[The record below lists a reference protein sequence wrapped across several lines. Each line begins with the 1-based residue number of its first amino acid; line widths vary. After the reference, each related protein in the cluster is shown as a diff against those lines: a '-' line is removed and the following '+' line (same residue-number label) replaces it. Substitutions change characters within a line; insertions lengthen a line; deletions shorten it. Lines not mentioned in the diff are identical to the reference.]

1 MMRTVAFLALCLCLC
16 LASAKAGK
24 VGQQQLGPQRHLVC
38 YYDSASFVK
47 EGLGKL
53 VIDDLEPA
61 LQFCDY
67 LIYGY
72 AGIERDSHKAV
83 SLNQQL
89 DLDLGK
95 GLYRTVTRLKRKY
108 PNLRVLLSVG
118 GDKDIETG
126 EDAKDLPNKYLEL
139 LENPTG
145 RTRFVNTVYSLVKT
159 YGFDGLD
166 IAWQFPKNKPKK
178 VHSGLGSVWKSFKK
192 VFSSDFVVDER
203 SEEHKEQFTAL
214 LRDVKNAFR
223 PDNLLLST
231 TVLPNVNSS
240 LFFDVPA
247 VINYLDFVNLAAFDF
262 FTPQR
267 NPELADYTAP
277 IYDLSERNPEFN
289 VDAQVKFW
297 LRNSCPSSKINVG
310 VATYGRPWKMTDDS
324 GDTGLPPVAKVVDEA
339 PVGSNTQLHGI
350 YSWPETCALLPNQ
363 NNAYSKGANAP
374 LTRVTDP
381 AKRYGSYAYRAA
393 DKKGDNGIWV
403 SFEDPDTAADKAG
416 YVRSNNLGGVAL
428 YDLSLDDF
436 RGLCTNDKYPILR
449 AVKYRLVN

>member
-1 MMRTVAFLALCLCLC
+1 MMKSLALLVLC
-16 LASAKAGK
+16 LASVCAGK
-24 VGQQQLGPQRHLVC
+24 VGQQQSGPERHMVC
-38 YYDSASFVK
+38 FYDSASFVK

-53 VIDDLEPA
+53 VIDELEPA

-67 LIYGY
+67 LVYGY
-72 AGIERDSHKAV
+72 AGLERSSHKAV
-83 SLNQQL
+83 SLNEQL

-118 GDKDIETG
+118 GDKDIEKS

-166 IAWQFPKNKPKK
+166 VAWQFPKNKPKK
-178 VHSGLGSVWKSFKK
+178 VHSGLGSLWKGFKK
-192 VFSSDFVVDER
+192 VFSGDSIVDEN
-203 SEEHKEQFTAL
+203 SEQHKEQFTAL

-223 PDNLLLST
+223 PDNLILST

-247 VINYLDFVNLAAFDF
+247 VINYLDFVNIAAFDF
-262 FTPQR
+262 STPQR
-267 NPELADYTAP
+267 NPELADYAAP
-277 IYDLSERNPEFN
+277 IYELSERNPQFN
-289 VDAQVKFW
+289 VDAQVKYW
-297 LRNSCPSSKINVG
+297 LRNSCPASKINVG
-310 VATYGRPWKMTDDS
+310 VASFGRPWKMTDDS
-324 GDTGLPPVAKVVDEA
+324 GETGVPPVAKVVDEA
-339 PVGSNTQLHGI
+339 PVGGNTQLHGI

-363 NNAYSKGANAP
+363 NNAYAKGADAP
-374 LTRVTDP
+374 LTKVTDP
-381 AKRYGSYAYRAA
+381 AKRFGSYAYRAA
-393 DKKGDNGIWV
+393 DKKGDNGIWI

-416 YVRSNNLGGVAL
+416 YVRNNNLGGVAL
-428 YDLSLDDF
+428 FDLSYDDF
-436 RGLCTNDKYPILR
+436 RGLCTNEKYPILR
-449 AVKYRLVN
+449 AIKYRLTN

>member
-1 MMRTVAFLALCLCLC
+1 MMRALAILVLGLCLC
-16 LASAKAGK
+16 LASVRAGK
-24 VGQQQLGPQRHLVC
+24 VGQQQVGPQRHLVC
-38 YYDSASFVK
+38 YYDSSSFVK

-126 EDAKDLPNKYLEL
+126 DDAKDLPNKYLEL

-145 RTRFVNTVYSLVKT
+145 RARFVNTIYALVKT
-159 YGFDGLD
+159 YGFDGVD

-192 VFSSDFVVDER
+192 VFSSDFIVDER

-214 LRDVKNAFR
+214 LRDVKNALR

-262 FTPQR
+262 YTPQR

-277 IYDLSERNPEFN
+277 IYELSERNPEFN

-297 LRNSCPSSKINVG
+297 LRHSCPASKINVG

-324 GDTGLPPVAKVVDEA
+324 GDTGLPPVSKVVDEA
-339 PVGSNTQLHGI
+339 PVGPHTQQHGI

-381 AKRYGSYAYRAA
+381 AKRFGSYAYRPA

-403 SFEDPDTAADKAG
+403 SFEDPDTAADKAR

-449 AVKYRLVN
+449 AVKYRLAN